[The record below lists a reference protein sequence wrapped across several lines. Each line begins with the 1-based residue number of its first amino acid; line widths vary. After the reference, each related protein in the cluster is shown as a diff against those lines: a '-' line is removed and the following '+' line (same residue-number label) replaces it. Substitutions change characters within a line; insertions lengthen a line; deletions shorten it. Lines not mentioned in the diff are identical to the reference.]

1 MPPAQALIDTNDDP
15 DPASEVGQRMAAAT
29 QTAQGVMTTWAIYGQ
44 RGDTRDQAQR
54 RGDRVDDRSTDL
66 GDEDTRRAVVENR
79 TELAGEV
86 REEVAHEPQRATVRL
101 LSVLDAGLDACGD
114 GSVLT
119 EEQRAEVRRSFH
131 VVPNPDEVAEKMAQ
145 LAADEATEA
154 GAMWATHD
162 DDPATV
168 SYIGGT
174 NPRAAGTA
182 RVRDAIGDASE
193 QVAEEAL
200 DHDDPLGDEHRLD
213 DGMTD
218 RDPLAL
224 NAWEAPEGQLGA
236 DPDRDHRR

>member
-44 RGDTRDQAQR
+44 RGDTGDQAQR
-54 RGDRVDDRSTDL
+54 RDGRVDDRGTDRDTEDIRRDRQA
-66 GDEDTRRAVVENR
+66 DERAVYRADRGQVAADAPAAR
-79 TELAGEV
+79 V
-86 REEVAHEPQRATVRL
+86 RP
-101 LSVLDAGLDACGD
+101 LSMLDAGLDACGD

-119 EEQRAEVRRSFH
+119 EEQQAEVRRRFH

-154 GAMWATHD
+154 GAMWATND

-200 DHDDPLGDEHRLD
+200 DHDDLLGDEHRLD

-236 DPDRDHRR
+236 DADLDHRR